1 MSVEDGYQEAIAY
14 FQKYPDMWTK
24 LLNGIIAKR
33 NRGFDESSQAGL
45 RPDVVDRKE
54 VVYSIYLQGS
64 AFDEIARDFT
74 GEYPESDFEEEPES
88 K

>member
-1 MSVEDGYQEAIAY
+1 MSVEDEYQEAIAY

-33 NRGFDESSQAGL
+33 NRGFDESAEAGL

-54 VVYSIYLQGS
+54 VIYSIYLQGS
-64 AFDEIARDFT
+64 AFDEIARDFA
-74 GEYPESDFEEEPES
+74 GEYPESEELKDPED
-88 K
+88 